1 MSNTLTAVLGASLQ
15 LTHLATESLG
25 RFSGRT
31 SNEAALQQAGR

>member
-1 MSNTLTAVLGASLQ
+1 VLVASLQ

-31 SNEAALQQAGR
+31 SR